1 MVNFD
6 ILALSEHQNA
16 NQARQGGGDH
26 RDHVDRRRGG
36 GAGRGG
42 RRQEEEGGGGQAQ
55 GGDLDQEVNNCLILN
70 SFQVKEK
77 EAFMEMI
84 HVMIAFVIIMTMA
97 VGTVA
102 LKLYMFPEEK
112 IEGFQP
118 LPQKVIFCLLIV
130 ILRSYLLR

>member
-1 MVNFD
+1 M
-6 ILALSEHQNA
+6 
-16 NQARQGGGDH
+16 
-26 RDHVDRRRGG
+26 
-36 GAGRGG
+36 
-42 RRQEEEGGGGQAQ
+42 
-55 GGDLDQEVNNCLILN
+55 DQEVNNCLILN
-70 SFQVKEK
+70 SFQLKEK

-118 LPQKVIFCLLIV
+118 LPQKVIFCFLIV
-130 ILRSYLLR
+130 LLRIFLGEQHHQVHSEWLPALWRQSANSFRLQLPSLRSPGD

>member
-1 MVNFD
+1 M
-6 ILALSEHQNA
+6 
-16 NQARQGGGDH
+16 
-26 RDHVDRRRGG
+26 
-36 GAGRGG
+36 
-42 RRQEEEGGGGQAQ
+42 
-55 GGDLDQEVNNCLILN
+55 DQEVLVNDCLILD

>member
-1 MVNFD
+1 M
-6 ILALSEHQNA
+6 
-16 NQARQGGGDH
+16 
-26 RDHVDRRRGG
+26 
-36 GAGRGG
+36 
-42 RRQEEEGGGGQAQ
+42 
-55 GGDLDQEVNNCLILN
+55 DQEVNNCLILN
-70 SFQVKEK
+70 SFQLKEK

-130 ILRSYLLR
+130 ILRSYLPR